1 MIYDKINKND
11 KINKFMIMNI
21 IKFMNFR
28 AVQKM
33 AKNKDM
39 KISEDLRQ
47 KLKIICTVKGFR
59 SYDDLINDMLK
70 FYCEKKGIDIKITIK

>member
-1 MIYDKINKND
+1 
-11 KINKFMIMNI
+11 
-21 IKFMNFR
+21 
-28 AVQKM
+28 
-33 AKNKDM
+33 M

-70 FYCEKKGIDIKITIK
+70 FYCEKKGIDIIIKLNK

>member
-1 MIYDKINKND
+1 MEKLNKIMK
-11 KINKFMIMNI
+11 
-21 IKFMNFR
+21 
-28 AVQKM
+28 VQKM